1 MAQTITFEQLKA
13 MTVAQMRELAVSLG
27 PDAVKGYTQMNKE
40 HLLPALCHVIGID
53 MHAHHQ
59 AAVDKARI
67 KAQIRELK
75 QRRDAAIEAGDHE
88 LVHSV
93 RRQIHH
99 LKHEIN
105 KNLI

>member
-13 MTVAQMRELAVSLG
+13 MTVVQMRELAAGLA

-40 HLLPALCHVIGID
+40 HLLPALCHALGIE

-67 KAQIRELK
+67 KAEIRELK
-75 QRRDAAIEAGDHE
+75 KKRDAALEAGDHE
-88 LVHSV
+88 LAHSV

-105 KNLI
+105 RNLI